1 MTSPDAQTARLLRFN
16 RDVLAQ
22 ALALAA
28 AHELP
33 GAPPYLRPVGVHLR
47 HVIEHYEALL
57 YPAEAGVVDYDSRPR
72 DALLEQ
78 DPSLAQRRLLTLI
91 EKLQC
96 VATPNEV
103 IQVRGQ
109 GGLLGDFAFE
119 VTSTVGRELV
129 FVAGHA
135 IHHFATLMQY
145 CQDHSIVISQHFGK
159 APATVAHALDTAVIT
174 ESDTPTKVLTNH
186 EQPCQQLS
194 ATT

>member
-1 MTSPDAQTARLLRFN
+1 MLPTGGKKRSPRFSLQPIELNAAGMCVRSAPSARPLDTEDSERANMTSPDAPTARLLRFN

-78 DPSLAQRRLLTLI
+78 DPSLEHSQNAGDSTGTKVERG
-91 EKLQC
+91 
-96 VATPNEV
+96 VH
-103 IQVRGQ
+103 RGQ
-109 GGLLGDFAFE
+109 DHEAVAQE
-119 VTSTVGRELV
+119 VLP
-129 FVAGHA
+129 A
-135 IHHFATLMQY
+135 IYERRM
-145 CQDHSIVISQHFGK
+145 DMG
-159 APATVAHALDTAVIT
+159 P
-174 ESDTPTKVLTNH
+174 
-186 EQPCQQLS
+186 
-194 ATT
+194 